1 MSITNNVPQPQV
13 FEEPV
18 EETDVLP
25 ILEPEV
31 QAEPANPEPALRRS
45 QRPRRSAIPGDYM
58 VYLQEVEFNIGDLDD
73 PISYREAMESSQ
85 STLWQAAMEE
95 ELASMDKNGR
105 VERLKARLVAK
116 GFTQREGLD
125 YSETFSLV
133 STKDSFRI
141 IMALTAHFN
150 LELHQMDVKTAFLN
164 GFLKEDIF
172 MKQPP
177 GFIERGK
184 ENFFYDILLASS
196 NVQLLQDTKSML
208 SSSFDMKDLGEA
220 HFVLGIEIVRD
231 RSRRVLG
238 LSQNNYIDRV
248 LKRFNMERC
257 SGGDV
262 PIGKGDT
269 FSTYQCPVTD
279 FEIEA
284 MKDKPYASFVGS
296 VMYAQV
302 CTRPDLAF
310 ALSVLGRF
318 QSNPGI
324 AHWNASK
331 KVLRYLQKTK
341 SYVLCY
347 HYVDSLDL
355 VCYSDAD
362 LGGCVDDRMSTSG
375 YVFIL
380 AGGAVS
386 WRSKKQTTR
395 SVSTMESEYIG
406 CFEAARQCVWL
417 NNLIHSMK
425 IVKRIERPLKLYC
438 DNSSAVFFAKNNKR
452 SNASRLLDIKYLT
465 LQDKVRDGVIDIEH
479 LGTLHMIADP
489 LTKALHVTAFQR
501 LVPKMGL
508 QASIDLF

>member
-1 MSITNNVPQPQV
+1 
-13 FEEPV
+13 
-18 EETDVLP
+18 
-25 ILEPEV
+25 
-31 QAEPANPEPALRRS
+31 
-45 QRPRRSAIPGDYM
+45 
-58 VYLQEVEFNIGDLDD
+58 
-73 PISYREAMESSQ
+73 
-85 STLWQAAMEE
+85 
-95 ELASMDKNGR
+95 
-105 VERLKARLVAK
+105 
-116 GFTQREGLD
+116 
-125 YSETFSLV
+125 
-133 STKDSFRI
+133 
-141 IMALTAHFN
+141 MALTAHFN

-184 ENFFYDILLASS
+184 ENFVCKLNKSIYGLKQASRQWYLRFDQVVTSFGFVENRFDNCIYMKMVKSNFIFLVLYVDDILLASS

-262 PIGKGDT
+262 PIGKGDK
-269 FSTYQCPVTD
+269 FSTHQCPVTD

-284 MKDKPYASFVGS
+284 MKDKPYASLVGS

-310 ALSVLGRF
+310 ALSVIGRF

-324 AHWNASK
+324 AYWNASK

-375 YVFIL
+375 YMFIL

-417 NNLIHSMK
+417 KNLIHSMK
-425 IVKRIERPLKLYC
+425 IVKSIERPLKLYC
-438 DNSSAVFFAKNNKR
+438 DNSSTVFFAKNNKR
-452 SNASRLLDIKYLT
+452 SDASRLLDIKYLT